1 MVNLFEE
8 FRYAVRRLRE
18 RPTFL
23 LTAVLSLALGIGF
36 GTVIFNFVSF
46 LLLRPL
52 PIDRPEQV
60 VSLDFGRGPAVSY
73 PNYTDIRDRN
83 GVFSA
88 VSALRVVPMNM
99 SSGAGN
105 MRLWGYL
112 VTGNYFDLLGIRA
125 YRGQL
130 FSGAD
135 DLKAGA
141 HPVAVISFGCWQRR
155 FGGDAGIVGRSVRIN
170 GHTFTV
176 VGITP
181 PGFVGTE
188 VFFASEIWVPM
199 SMIREIEGRDWRDSR
214 SILNAWALA
223 RLRPGMSMPQAE
235 SQLRVLAA
243 QMAQEHPDSNEG
255 LQIRLSPPGLL
266 GNSLRRPVMAGGA
279 ALLVLSVLTL
289 LVACVNLSGLLLAQ
303 AAERRK
309 ELAIRLT
316 VGASRAS
323 LVRMMLIESLLLAG
337 LAGSLG
343 LVTSFWLSGLLSKWI
358 PALEFPI
365 NTQLAMD
372 WRVFVFA
379 AAVSFFSAVI
389 FGVLPALRATAV
401 DVAPALKDEP
411 IFRRI
416 GRFHLIDV
424 YVAVQ
429 VVVCVVLLAV
439 GMMMVRTLQQA
450 GSLRYGFDPDGAV
463 VLRFDVGLQ
472 GYSMEMGRDFQRR
485 VLERVRAL
493 PGIKSASLAN
503 TIPFS
508 IDQSSGSVFI
518 EGKPIPQGARI
529 PVSVVYQVAPD
540 FFRTMGTRLVSG
552 REFDEHD
559 REGSPQ
565 VVIINQTFAD
575 RLLAGEAPIGKRFRL
590 GRGEL
595 AEVVGVV
602 EAGKYQSISEDPQPA
617 VWQPL
622 AQHYKSTSAL
632 VARTD
637 LSEREAVATTQR
649 IIEELDPELPV
660 YEARTLRRYLDLP
673 MMPLRFTTVS
683 LIAMCV
689 LAMFLGGVGVY
700 ALLSNS
706 TAQRSREIGVRI
718 ALGARPADVLFV
730 VLKRMA
736 AIVGTSTIVGLA
748 VSFAATRLLAR
759 VFFALP
765 DASIYAAA
773 LLLLAILSFFAC
785 FIPARRAL
793 RIQPASAIRSE

>member
-1 MVNLFEE
+1 MRFFEE
-8 FRYAVRRLRE
+8 LRYAVRRLRQ

-23 LTAVLSLALGIGF
+23 LTAVLSLGLGIGF

-52 PIDRPEQV
+52 PIDRPDQV
-60 VSLDFGRGPAVSY
+60 VSLDFGRGPAVSF
-73 PNYTDIRDRN
+73 PNYIDIRDRN
-83 GVFSA
+83 SVFSA
-88 VSALRVVPMNM
+88 VSALRVVPMSM

-125 YRGQL
+125 FRGQL

-135 DLKAGA
+135 DQKAGA

-155 FGGDAGIVGRSVRIN
+155 FGGDPNVVGRTVRIN

-181 PGFVGTE
+181 PAFVGTE

-214 SILNAWALA
+214 SVLNAWAIA

-235 SQLRVLAA
+235 SQLRLLAK
-243 QMAQEHPDSNEG
+243 QMGQEHPDVNEG
-255 LQIRLSPPGLL
+255 IQIRLSTPGLL
-266 GNSLRRPVMAGGA
+266 GNSLRRPVIAGGA

-289 LVACVNLSGLLLAQ
+289 LVACVNVSGLLLAQ

-309 ELAIRLT
+309 ELAIRLSA
-316 VGASRAS
+316 GASRAA
-323 LVRMMLIESLLLAG
+323 LVRMMLTESVLLAVV
-337 LAGSLG
+337 AGGLG
-343 LVTSFWLSGLLSKWI
+343 LVLSVWLSDLLSKWI

-379 AAVSFFSAVI
+379 AVVSFSSVLV
-389 FGVLPALRATAV
+389 FGALPAFRATHV
-401 DVAPALKDEP
+401 DLAPALKGEP
-411 IFRRI
+411 ALRRI
-416 GRFHLIDV
+416 GRFHLRDV

-429 VVVCVVLLAV
+429 VVVCVVLLTV

-450 GSLRYGFDPDGAV
+450 SSLRYGFDPDGAL

-508 IDQSSGSVFI
+508 IDQSSSSVYI
-518 EGKPIPQGARI
+518 EGKPIPQASRI
-529 PVSVVYQVAPD
+529 PVAVIYQAAPD
-540 FFRTMGTRLVSG
+540 FFRTMGTRLVAG

-559 REGSPQ
+559 REGSPE
-565 VVIINQTFAD
+565 VVIINQTFAN
-575 RLLAGEAPIGKRFRL
+575 RLLPGEAAIGKRFRL

-602 EAGKYQSISEDPQPA
+602 EAGKYQVISEDPQPA

-622 AQHYKSTSAL
+622 YQHYKSTSAL

-637 LSEREAVATTQR
+637 LLEQEALPMIQR
-649 IIEELDPELPV
+649 AIEELDPELPV

-673 MMPLRFTTVS
+673 MMPLRFTTGS
-683 LIAMCV
+683 LIVMCV
-689 LAMFLGGVGVY
+689 LAMFLGGIGVY

-706 TAQRSREIGVRI
+706 TAQRSREIGLRV
-718 ALGARPADVLFV
+718 ALGARPADVLV
-730 VLKRMA
+730 VILRRMA
-736 AIVGTSTIVGLA
+736 LIVGIGTIAGLA
-748 VSFAATRLLAR
+748 LAFVATRLLAR
-759 VFFALP
+759 VLFALP
-765 DASIYAAA
+765 DSSVYAAA
-773 LLLLAILSFFAC
+773 IALLALVSFLAC
-785 FIPARRAL
+785 FLPARRAL
-793 RIQPASAIRSE
+793 RIQPATALRNE